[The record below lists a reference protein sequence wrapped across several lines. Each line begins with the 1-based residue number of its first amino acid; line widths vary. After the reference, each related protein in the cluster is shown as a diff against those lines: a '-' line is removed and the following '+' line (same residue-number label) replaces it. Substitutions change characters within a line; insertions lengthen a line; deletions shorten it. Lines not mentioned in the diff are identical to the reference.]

1 VRHRVCGVGV
11 DEYDSGC
18 LKIDTLESNCRRR
31 SVLGRGPP
39 FHVIAKIF
47 L

>member
-1 VRHRVCGVGV
+1 MCGVGV

-31 SVLGRGPP
+31 SVLERGPT